1 MKINVFILIFALWCA
16 KISAQPNCNV
26 YKWNGDSIC
35 YQACKIYTE
44 RLHYPQGSMLS
55 QVVFDTVIAVCPTFH
70 VAYMEKAV
78 PYLKRGD
85 FATWRIL
92 IDKAVELSPQ
102 DHLGYRGW
110 CRYQFLRD
118 YKGALQDLN
127 ALTNIKPGNIGYSV
141 NGDYHLNIAK
151 ALCHKGLGNKEEA
164 IALIKKQLSD
174 TTYSP
179 GNYDYLHLGVLYLE
193 LRQTQLALKTL
204 EKQVSICP
212 NLAENEYYLA
222 QIYRLTGEREKMLF
236 HLGQAQKLYQDG
248 RHRTDPYD
256 NPMDRIYASDIEQA
270 IKEW

>member
-1 MKINVFILIFALWCA
+1 MKISALVFIFSLSCLGLA
-16 KISAQPNCNV
+16 AQPNCNI

-44 RLHYPQGSMLS
+44 RLNYPQGSMLS
-55 QVVFDTVIAVCPTFH
+55 QMVFDTVLAVCPTFH
-70 VAYMEKAV
+70 VAYMGKAV

-92 IDKAVELSPQ
+92 MDKAVELSPK

-118 YKGALQDLN
+118 YNGALQDLN
-127 ALTNIKPGNIGYSV
+127 ELSKIKTGNIGYSV
-141 NGDYHLNIAK
+141 NGDYQLNIAK
-151 ALCHKGLGNKEEA
+151 ALCYKGLGNREKA
-164 IALIKKQLSD
+164 IELIRKQLAD
-174 TTYSP
+174 TSYSP
-179 GNYDYLHLGVLYLE
+179 GNYDYLHLGVLYIE
-193 LRQTQLALKTL
+193 LRQTQLALTTI
-204 EKQVSICP
+204 EKQIKVCP

-222 QIYRLTGEREKMLF
+222 QIYRLMGEREKMF
-236 HLGQAQKLYQDG
+236 QHLTKAQILYQDG

-270 IKEW
+270 LKEW